1 MAKEIV
7 MPALEMAQEAG
18 TLVRWLQPEGAS
30 VRKGDPLMEVE
41 TDKAVMEIEAP
52 DTGILANLSARPGD
66 SVPVGQVIGLLLTEQ
81 EHARSAEPAEAGK
94 GTPSDASAEFSPKA
108 PGSATP
114 THPQEQ
120 PVSSGIFSRTDAV
133 TPRLSPASPKARR
146 LAAENR
152 IDLSGLSGSGVEGR
166 VVTADL
172 KALLTRPQ
180 IAQGESEYVAVPA
193 TRMRALISE
202 RLQRSYQEAPHIG
215 LTLSIDMGEVL
226 KLIQIWNKRAA
237 RAPLKV
243 TAVLAKAIAAS
254 LVEFPRLNAH
264 LVNGEI
270 REFNT
275 VHLGFAVALEDGLLV
290 PTLRNA
296 ERKSLRTIQS
306 ELDDLFARARA
317 GRLRLD
323 ETKGS
328 TFTVS
333 NLGMFGIEQFSAI
346 LNPPEVGIL
355 SVGVIKDS
363 PAVVGGQIVAR
374 PLMQATINADHRA
387 VDGASAAR
395 FLNGV
400 KQRLEDPGFSASEL
414 AEAGA

>member
-1 MAKEIV
+1 VAKEIV

-108 PGSATP
+108 PGAATP
-114 THPQEQ
+114 TQPPE
-120 PVSSGIFSRTDAV
+120 PVSSRTDAV

-152 IDLSGLSGSGVEGR
+152 IDLSGLSGSGVEGG

-202 RLQRSYQEAPHIG
+202 RLERSYQEAPHIG

-237 RAPLKV
+237 GSPLKV

-270 REFNT
+270 REFIT

-323 ETKGS
+323 EIKGS

>member
-1 MAKEIV
+1 VAKEIV

-30 VRKGDPLMEVE
+30 VRKGDPLMEIE

-94 GTPSDASAEFSPKA
+94 GTPSDASPELSTKA
-108 PGSATP
+108 PGAATP
-114 THPQEQ
+114 THPPE
-120 PVSSGIFSRTDAV
+120 PVSSGISRTDAV

-152 IDLSGLSGSGVEGR
+152 IDLSGLSGSGVEGG

-237 RAPLKV
+237 RVPLKV

-264 LVNGEI
+264 LVDGEI

-296 ERKSLRTIQS
+296 ERKSLRAIQS

-323 ETKGS
+323 EIKGS

-400 KQRLEDPGFSASEL
+400 KQRLEDPGFSATEL